1 MRIALSANFVKPGRV
16 GGVEQA
22 FYNLAYGLLDCG
34 ADVTIV
40 AATPTRL
47 PDEAKERLSRS
58 GAKLKYLGGLE
69 NRFLA
74 EEMFALSCR
83 DAFDATIFPNYYL
96 PAVSNSRFGR
106 KIVIVHD
113 LQHIHYPNNFSI
125 QKKLWLRYNLARSLN
140 LSDATVCIS
149 EATYCDIRSSY
160 GQTKSRL
167 EVIPNAVDWSRFEA
181 GAIANADQSE
191 RPYILSVAHHFPH
204 KNLETLIRAV
214 GKVAQRV
221 PSIRLI
227 LVGQSSANLGSG
239 SYTDRLNEVIST
251 CGLQNIVTFTG
262 HIDDATLGKLYKSAS
277 LFCFPSLF
285 EGFGLPPVE
294 AMGLGAATIV
304 SDIAALREVTL
315 GLANYVSDPRSVDE
329 WADQI
334 HVVLSRPIS
343 REASGTIAG
352 RLLEAYSGRAI
363 AEKYLE
369 LIHDMVV
376 R

>member
-34 ADVTIV
+34 AEVTIV

-47 PDEAKERLSRS
+47 PDETKKRLSRG

-69 NRFLA
+69 NRFVA

-96 PAVSNSRFGR
+96 PLVSNSRFGK

-113 LQHIHYPNNFSI
+113 LQHLHYPNNFSI

-149 EATYCDIRSSY
+149 EATYCDIRSHY
-160 GQTKSRL
+160 GRTKSRL
-167 EVIPNAVDWSRFEA
+167 EVIQNAVDWSRFET
-181 GAIANADQSE
+181 GASANAGQSE

-221 PSIRLI
+221 PSIRLV

-251 CGLQNIVTFTG
+251 CGLQNLVMFTG
-262 HIDDATLGKLYKSAS
+262 HIDDATLGELYKSAT

-294 AMGLGAATIV
+294 AMGLGSAAIV

-334 HVVLSRPIS
+334 HAVLSRSIS
-343 REASGTIAG
+343 REASGAIAG
-352 RLLEAYSGRAI
+352 KLREAYSGRAI
-363 AEKYLE
+363 AEKYLD
-369 LIHDMVV
+369 LIHDLVV